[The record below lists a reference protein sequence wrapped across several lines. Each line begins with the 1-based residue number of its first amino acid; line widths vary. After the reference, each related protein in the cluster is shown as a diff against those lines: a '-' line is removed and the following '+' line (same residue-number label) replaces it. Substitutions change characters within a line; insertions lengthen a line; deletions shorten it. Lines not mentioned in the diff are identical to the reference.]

1 MVDNFKVYYTAALK
15 SINFKVY
22 YRAVLKFVN
31 IFVPIL
37 YSTFIAMI
45 SNFNNYRTKVAQT
58 TTPPPTTTTTFTLL
72 GPRCF
77 ATRGQQNWIFK
88 AKIIGLHGE
97 QIAAAL

>member
-37 YSTFIAMI
+37 SYNREI
-45 SNFNNYRTKVAQT
+45 
-58 TTPPPTTTTTFTLL
+58 
-72 GPRCF
+72 
-77 ATRGQQNWIFK
+77 
-88 AKIIGLHGE
+88 
-97 QIAAAL
+97 

>member
-45 SNFNNYRTKVAQT
+45 SNFNNYRTKVA
-58 TTPPPTTTTTFTLL
+58 PTTTTFTLL

-77 ATRGQQNWIFK
+77 ATRGQK
-88 AKIIGLHGE
+88 V
-97 QIAAAL
+97 